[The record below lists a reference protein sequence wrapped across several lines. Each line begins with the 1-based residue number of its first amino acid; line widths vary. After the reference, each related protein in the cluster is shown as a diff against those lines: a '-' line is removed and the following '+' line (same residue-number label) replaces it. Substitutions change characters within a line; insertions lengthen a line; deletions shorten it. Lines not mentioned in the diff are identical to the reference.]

1 MPGFDALIDVG
12 IKKVSAKEKFTI
24 RKKEIRINM
33 KKTIFSHLVILVCC
47 IALLTFV
54 SVTHTFGQ
62 SSPVIS
68 IQRVTL
74 FSSTTVV
81 PTGGSM
87 LARNND
93 GIYMNYNTAGLVS
106 GTVATFWLAIF
117 NTPAGCA
124 VPNACT
130 PADLTNT
137 NAHGSLV
144 YGGGKIIG
152 ADGSATFGGFRAVG
166 DTTGIE
172 RGFAGALVLPLTA
185 DIHLVVRTHG
195 AASSDPAV
203 LTQQLTTFNGGC
215 PPNTCANIQQSL
227 HE

>member
-1 MPGFDALIDVG
+1 
-12 IKKVSAKEKFTI
+12 
-24 RKKEIRINM
+24 M
-33 KKTIFSHLVILVCC
+33 KKIIFSRLAILGCC
-47 IALLTFV
+47 IALFTLA

-62 SSPVIS
+62 SNPV
-68 IQRVTL
+68 VTIKPVTG
-74 FSSTTVV
+74 FMSQTVI

-87 LARNND
+87 LARTPD
-93 GIYMNYNTAGLVS
+93 GIFMNYHTAGLVT
-106 GTVATFWLAIF
+106 GTVATFWIAVF

-130 PADLTNT
+130 PADLNNP
-137 NAHGSLV
+137 NAHGAGI
-144 YGGGKIIG
+144 YAGGRIIG

-166 DTTGIE
+166 DTSGIFL
-172 RGFAGALVLPLTA
+172 GVFAGGLVSPMTA

-203 LTQQLTTFNGGC
+203 LNQQLTTFNGGC
-215 PPNTCANIQQSL
+215 PPNACANIQQSL